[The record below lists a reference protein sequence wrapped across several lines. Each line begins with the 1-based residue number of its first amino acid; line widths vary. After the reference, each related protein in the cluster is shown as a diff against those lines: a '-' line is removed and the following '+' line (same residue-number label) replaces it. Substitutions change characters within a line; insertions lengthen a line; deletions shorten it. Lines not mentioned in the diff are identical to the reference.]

1 MKIAENVVE
10 LIGKTPLVKINKF
23 SSNATILA
31 KVEFLN
37 PSHSIK
43 DRAAYAMIKDAFD
56 KGLIDKDTLII
67 EPTSGNTGV
76 GLAMVCAFYGLNLVL
91 TMPSSMSVERQKLL
105 AAFGAKLVLT
115 SPNLGMQGAVD
126 ESLKLAKEN
135 PNSFI
140 PSQFDN
146 PANPKIHE
154 LTTAKEIIE
163 ATDGKV
169 DIFIA
174 SFGTG
179 GTLSGVGKALKNYNN
194 DIQIIGIE
202 PASSPLIT
210 QGYAKSHKIQG
221 IGANFIPKN
230 LNQNIIDE
238 FITVKDESAYEMT
251 KNLAKKE
258 GLLVG
263 ISSGANVFAA
273 NLVASRVENKGKII
287 VTILCDTG
295 ERYLSTGVFE

>member
-194 DIQIIGIE
+194 DIQIIGVE